1 MSVNYENFGKNKD
14 NNNIVLITLTNRN
27 GYTMGV
33 TNLGASL
40 VAFCAKDKL
49 GDFRDVV
56 LGFNSGEYYEHHNFD
71 AMGSTVGRNA
81 NRISNHSFELNG
93 IRYELAET
101 YQGMNIH
108 SGPDLYGKRLWG
120 YKVEENDNGGFVK
133 FSLLSPDMD
142 QGIPGNLEITVTYML
157 TKDNSMRII
166 YEGVSDKDTIIN
178 LTNHGYYNLNGQGSG
193 NIDNHLLYINADSF
207 TYSEDGN
214 VANDTVRDV
223 AGTAFDFRQ
232 MKMIKECLE
241 SDFEPVVSKHGL
253 DHNFCLN
260 NDDCLCHAVRLESEE
275 SGIALDVYTDRPGIQ
290 IYTANHMNIRNG
302 GKDNKV
308 YGNRGGIALET
319 QFYPDAVNHKEFLS
333 PVVKAGTHFRS
344 VTEYKF
350 SVIGEK

>member
-1 MSVNYENFGKNKD
+1 MSVNYKEFGKNKD
-14 NNNIVLITLTNRN
+14 NNNIVLITLTNEN
-27 GYTMGV
+27 GYAMGV

-40 VAFCAKDKL
+40 VSFCAKDKS
-49 GDFRDVV
+49 GSFRDVV
-56 LGFNSGEYYEHHNFD
+56 LGFKSGEYYEHYNFD

-93 IRYELAET
+93 IRYELADT
-101 YQGMNIH
+101 YQGANIH
-108 SGPDLYGKRLWG
+108 SGPDLYGKRLWD
-120 YKVEENDNGGFVK
+120 YEVKEDDNGSYVK

-142 QGIPGNLEITVTYML
+142 QGIPGNLEISVTYML
-157 TKDNSMRII
+157 TADNSMRII
-166 YEGVSDKDTIIN
+166 YEGVSDKDTRVN
-178 LTNHGYYNLNGQGSG
+178 MTNHGYYNLNGHGCG

-223 AGTAFDFRQ
+223 TGTPFDFRN
-232 MKMIKECLE
+232 MKKIKECLE

-260 NDDCLCHAVRLESEE
+260 NNSHHAVRLESEE

-290 IYTANHMNIRNG
+290 IYTANHMNMTNG

-319 QFYPDAVNHKEFLS
+319 QFYPDAVNHKDFLS
-333 PVVKAGTHFRS
+333 PVVKAGMHFRS